1 MLRRVASE
9 MAWKTSRRATRLA
22 MPDNTLAITNVSSC
36 RGPFGLALVIAVLA
50 SLCGASAVAGGPTVG
65 ARHMVAAANPYA
77 AEAGRAILRAGGSA
91 VDAAI
96 AMQMVLNVVEPQS
109 SGVGGGAFLLHHDAR
124 AGETAAYDGRET
136 APASASQDL
145 FLDAEGEPQPFFEA
159 VVGGKSVGVPGL
171 VRMLEAAHRDHGRLP
186 WKDLFSPAVRLAKDG
201 FEVSPRLNMLVA
213 NDPFLATFPE
223 ARALFYQADGA
234 PIAAGSVLK
243 NPALADTLRHLAAD
257 GAEAFYRGPIA
268 GSIVVAVRGA
278 SRNPG
283 DLTLADLA
291 GYQAPKRQPICRP
304 YRAWQVCGVP
314 PPTSGGVTLL
324 QTLGILSHFAVSTYR
339 PGSAQAVHLVSEASR
354 LAFADRALYLAD
366 PDFVDIPVDALLDPA
381 YLRRRAA
388 QVRTW
393 ASMGRAE
400 AGEPVEPHS
409 SLAPGETLES
419 PSTTHLSVF
428 DGAGNAVA
436 MTSSIESA
444 FGSRLMVRGFLL
456 NNQLTDFSFR
466 AERGGVPV
474 ANRVEPGKRPR
485 SSMSPTLIFDRDGGV
500 VMSVGSPGGSRII
513 GYVAKTI
520 LAVLDWRLDIQR
532 AIELPHHVNRNGTT
546 DLEAG
551 TRLARTAGQLEALGH
566 EVKVRDLNSGLHGIV
581 VTAGQLTG
589 GADPRREGVALGD

>member
-1 MLRRVASE
+1 
-9 MAWKTSRRATRLA
+9 
-22 MPDNTLAITNVSSC
+22 
-36 RGPFGLALVIAVLA
+36 
-50 SLCGASAVAGGPTVG
+50 
-65 ARHMVAAANPYA
+65 MVAAANPHA
-77 AEAGRAILRAGGSA
+77 AEAGRTILRAGGSA

-109 SGVGGGAFLLHHDAR
+109 SGIGGGAFLLHHDAE
-124 AGETAAYDGRET
+124 AGETTAYDGRET

-145 FLDAEGEPQPFFEA
+145 FLDAAGEPQPFFEA

-186 WKDLFSPAVRLAKDG
+186 WKNLFSAAIRLAKDG
-201 FEVSPRLNMLVA
+201 FEVSPRLNALIA
-213 NDPFLATFPE
+213 NDRFLDTFAE
-223 ARALFYQADGA
+223 VRALFYEPGGA
-234 PIAAGSVLK
+234 PIPAGAVLK
-243 NPALADTLRHLAAD
+243 NPALADTLRLIAAE
-257 GAEAFYRGPIA
+257 GAEGFYRGPLA

-283 DLTLADLA
+283 GLTLADLA
-291 GYQAPKRQPICRP
+291 GYRAPKREPVCRP
-304 YRAWQVCGVP
+304 YRAWQVCGMP

-324 QTLGILSHFAVSTYR
+324 QTLGILGHFAVSSYR
-339 PGSAQAVHLVSEASR
+339 PGSADAVHLISEASR
-354 LAFADRALYLAD
+354 LAFADRARYLAD

-388 QVRTW
+388 QIRMW
-393 ASMGRAE
+393 ISMGGAE
-400 AGEPVEPHS
+400 AGERS
-409 SLAPGETLES
+409 GALAPGETLES
-419 PSTTHLSVF
+419 PSTTHLSVI

-466 AERGGVPV
+466 AERDGVAV

-485 SSMSPTLIFDRDGGV
+485 SSMSPTLVLDRDGGV
-500 VMSVGSPGGSRII
+500 VMAVGSPGGSRII

-532 AIELPHHVNRNGTT
+532 AIELPHHVNRNGAT

-551 TRLARTAGQLEALGH
+551 TRLARAAGQLEALGH

-581 VTAGQLTG
+581 VAAGRLMG

>member
-1 MLRRVASE
+1 MSTHVHHHFLCSLVVFCVATT
-9 MAWKTSRRATRLA
+9 A
-22 MPDNTLAITNVSSC
+22 
-36 RGPFGLALVIAVLA
+36 AVP
-50 SLCGASAVAGGPTVG
+50 AVAGEPTVG
-65 ARHMVAAANPYA
+65 SRHMVAAANPNA

-109 SGVGGGAFLLHHDAR
+109 SGIGGGAFLLHHDAS
-124 AGETAAYDGRET
+124 AGETTAYDGRET

-145 FLDAEGEPQPFFEA
+145 FLDDAGEAQPFFEA

-186 WKDLFSPAVRLAKDG
+186 WKDLFSPAIRLAKDG
-201 FEVSPRLNMLVA
+201 FEVSPRLNMLIG
-213 NDPFLATFPE
+213 NDRFLATFDE
-223 ARALFYQADGA
+223 ARALFYRPDGA

-243 NPALADTLRHLAAD
+243 NPALADTLRQIAAE
-257 GAEAFYRGPIA
+257 GAEAFYRGAIA

-283 DLTLADLA
+283 GLTLADLA
-291 GYQAPKRQPICRP
+291 GYRAPKREPVCRT
-304 YRAWQVCGVP
+304 YRAWQVCGMP

-324 QTLGILSHFAVSTYR
+324 QTLGILGHFAVSSYR
-339 PGSAQAVHLVSEASR
+339 PGSAEAVHLISEASR
-354 LAFADRALYLAD
+354 LAFADRARYLAD
-366 PDFVDIPVDALLDPA
+366 PDFVEVPVDALLEPE

-388 QVRTW
+388 GIRMW

-400 AGEPVEPHS
+400 AGEPSEQRGA
-409 SLAPGETLES
+409 LAPGETLES
-419 PSTTHLSVF
+419 PSTTHLSVI
-428 DGAGNAVA
+428 DGDGNAVA

-466 AERGGVPV
+466 ATRGGIAV

-485 SSMSPTLIFDRDGGV
+485 SSMSPTLVLDRDGSV

-532 AIELPHHVNRNGTT
+532 AIELPHHVNRNGAT

-551 TRLARTAGQLEALGH
+551 TRLARSAAQLEALGH

-581 VTAGQLTG
+581 VAAGQLTG